1 MPCLSCEMCSFNGA
15 LLPFSFFFF
24 FWTMETEQLSLRES
38 SSLQRQPMTNA
49 VCYQQSLD
57 TLQGLCFHS
66 STSFRGYHTRKKK
79 KKKKLC
85 YCFNPNLI
93 ADCSRRP
100 ADDARR
106 PSGSSRAVLECSW
119 LRAGYWV
126 SVRCDVQGCK
136 QSVND
141 SQLPGDEGQE
151 YWVLSTELWST
162 EEPPAGLGQAV
173 LNSDRSVSALQ
184 VCYPE
189 ESMFDM
195 LWCMKIKGMSVLSS
209 SLSITSTEHGQLLT
223 KCCAYLS
230 YITTQL
236 KLAEQWARETAQFYK
251 PKLF

>member
-1 MPCLSCEMCSFNGA
+1 MLIYHSFCLCVRLGSCWTQVFWNGNDHMA
-15 LLPFSFFFF
+15 NTLKMNSACPASHVKCVLLMVLCFLFLFFSFFGQ
-24 FWTMETEQLSLRES
+24 WKQSNCLCGSPVHCRDSLW
-38 SSLQRQPMTNA
+38 PMLYATNRA
-49 VCYQQSLD
+49 WILYKGCAFTALLLLEVI
-57 TLQGLCFHS
+57 TPG
-66 STSFRGYHTRKKK
+66 KKK

-173 LNSDRSVSALQ
+173 LNSDRSVSAL
-184 VCYPE
+184 
-189 ESMFDM
+189 
-195 LWCMKIKGMSVLSS
+195 
-209 SLSITSTEHGQLLT
+209 
-223 KCCAYLS
+223 
-230 YITTQL
+230 
-236 KLAEQWARETAQFYK
+236 
-251 PKLF
+251 

>member
-1 MPCLSCEMCSFNGA
+1 
-15 LLPFSFFFF
+15 
-24 FWTMETEQLSLRES
+24 METEQLSLRES

-119 LRAGYWV
+119 LRAGYWI
-126 SVRCDVQGCK
+126 SVRCDVQGCNS
-136 QSVND
+136 QSMIP
-141 SQLPGDEGQE
+141 SCLGTRARSTES
-151 YWVLSTELWST
+151 WSTELWST

-173 LNSDRSVSALQ
+173 LNSDRSVSAL
-184 VCYPE
+184 
-189 ESMFDM
+189 
-195 LWCMKIKGMSVLSS
+195 
-209 SLSITSTEHGQLLT
+209 
-223 KCCAYLS
+223 
-230 YITTQL
+230 
-236 KLAEQWARETAQFYK
+236 
-251 PKLF
+251 